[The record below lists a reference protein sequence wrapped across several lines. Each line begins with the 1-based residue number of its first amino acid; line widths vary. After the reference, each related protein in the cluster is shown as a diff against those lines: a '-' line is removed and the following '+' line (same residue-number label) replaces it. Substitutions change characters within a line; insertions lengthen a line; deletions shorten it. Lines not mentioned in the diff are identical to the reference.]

1 MLPRSNSFAKFLYYK
16 MTVKVDLCI
25 NKGSSRYF
33 RNSRSFCQSMG
44 RTSSSTQSQ
53 DSKTAQKSVESKAV
67 EIIKEAVSKGDSKMN
82 TFQTI
87 NQIIASNN
95 NNPLDEPIEKVSSK
109 GVDESI
115 RSKLEKLVTNAP
127 TSVSQEKADED
138 KKENIEESLI
148 NKLEKLA
155 AVNTQSLSNL
165 KETKPERREQHR
177 KSKLSKAEQIGQ
189 GKTDKDKEFKEKT
202 KKAVKKRIR
211 VDLSATSMERNF
223 ITPARAMTDF
233 LLKPDD
239 LKSLKAT
246 KRRSPYENEPPITV
260 YWRKDVE
267 AKAIDVWGSKEN
279 LLKELLKK
287 ELERKFYQQN
297 IFTNKRRLRDYRRER
312 NTQNE
317 ICLSREA
324 GLFGSSGKVV
334 LTAVAINGSN
344 FLFKLFAWLYTGSH
358 SMFSESIHSLADTIN
373 QLILAFG
380 IHKSVQRADSDHP
393 YGYSNMKYVASLISG
408 VGIFCVGAGLSVY
421 HGITGLI
428 HPASSEP
435 FFWAFCI
442 LGGSLVSEGA
452 TLLVAINSI
461 RKGAR
466 IKGMSFREYVFR
478 GQDPSVNVVLLED
491 MAAVLGV
498 VVAASCMALTA
509 AYDSHV
515 PDAVGSIIIG
525 GLLGVVASFI
535 IYTNVAALVG
545 RSIPQELLE
554 RINAELESDVMIR
567 AIHDVKGIDMGNCLV
582 RYKAE
587 LDFDGRE
594 LARSYLDHQDLNSL
608 LQEVQQFK
616 SIDELEPFI
625 LKHSENIV
633 DMMGG
638 EIDRI
643 EMKLRSKFPE
653 IRHCDLEIL

>member
-1 MLPRSNSFAKFLYYK
+1 MIPRSNNLAKFLYYR
-16 MTVKVDLCI
+16 MTVKVDLFSL
-25 NKGSSRYF
+25 NGTSSYY
-33 RNSRSFCQSMG
+33 RNNRAFCQGMG
-44 RTSSSTQSQ
+44 TPSSQ
-53 DSKTAQKSVESKAV
+53 DQKPAAQKSVESKTV
-67 EIIKEAVSKGDSKMN
+67 DIIKEAV
-82 TFQTI
+82 T
-87 NQIIASNN
+87 
-95 NNPLDEPIEKVSSK
+95 
-109 GVDESI
+109 
-115 RSKLEKLVTNAP
+115 
-127 TSVSQEKADED
+127 
-138 KKENIEESLI
+138 
-148 NKLEKLA
+148 
-155 AVNTQSLSNL
+155 
-165 KETKPERREQHR
+165 
-177 KSKLSKAEQIGQ
+177 
-189 GKTDKDKEFKEKT
+189 
-202 KKAVKKRIR
+202 KAVKKRVR

-239 LKSLKAT
+239 LKDLKAT

-267 AKAIDVWGSKEN
+267 AKAIEVWGSKES
-279 LLKELLKK
+279 LMKELLKK

-312 NTQNE
+312 NSQTE
-317 ICLSREA
+317 IALQHAS

-344 FLFKLFAWLYTGSH
+344 FLFKLFAWLFTGSH

-380 IHKSVQRADSDHP
+380 IYKSVQRADSNHP

-428 HPASSEP
+428 NPSPSEP

-466 IKGMSFREYVFR
+466 EKGMTFREYVFR

-491 MAAVLGV
+491 LAAVLGV
-498 VVAASCMALTA
+498 TVAAGCMALTA
-509 AYDSHV
+509 IYDSHV
-515 PDAVGSIIIG
+515 PDAIGSIVIG
-525 GLLGVVASFI
+525 ALLGAVASFI

-554 RINAELESDVMIR
+554 KINAELESDVMIR
-567 AIHDVKGIDMGNCLV
+567 AIHDVKGIDMGNSLV

-608 LQEVQQFK
+608 LKEVQQFK

-625 LKHSENIV
+625 LKHSENII

-643 EMKLRSKFPE
+643 EMKLRAKFPE